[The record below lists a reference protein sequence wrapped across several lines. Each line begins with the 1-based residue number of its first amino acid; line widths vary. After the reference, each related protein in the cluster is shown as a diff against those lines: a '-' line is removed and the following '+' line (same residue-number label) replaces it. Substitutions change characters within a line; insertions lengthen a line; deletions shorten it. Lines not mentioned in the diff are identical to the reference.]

1 MNPQLQS
8 EFLAKLTAQ
17 EQGLLLYDWPF
28 WAREKQLPPDG
39 HWRVWLLLAGRGFG
53 KTRAG
58 AEWIRWRVQTA
69 QAQHIGLV
77 GNTFDDV
84 RSVMV
89 EGPSGILNISPKEN
103 RPAWFPSR
111 RLLCWPCGAKAHVFA
126 AESPEQL
133 RGPEFDTVWADEIAK
148 WRYRS
153 AWDNLMLGLRRGDN
167 PQVMASTTPRA
178 KSWLKQLSE
187 QADCKLV
194 TGRTA
199 ENAAHLSPDFEQLVR
214 RQLAHENLARQELD
228 GVLMLEADDAL
239 WRYAQLQKIT
249 CSAPPRSEFTQIV
262 VGVDPAIG
270 GDDETGIIVA
280 GRHKEGSIWVLA
292 DATTSSAPHQW
303 IQEIYRQ
310 AGKYRVDAI
319 IAEVNQGGH

>member
-1 MNPQLQS
+1 MLRLNRSWRNSLGLLNPQLQS
-8 EFLAKLTAQ
+8 EFLSKLTAQ
-17 EQGLLLYDWPF
+17 EQGLLLYDWSF

-103 RPAWFPSR
+103 RPTWFPSR
-111 RLLCWPCGAKAHVFA
+111 RLICWPCGAKAHVFA
-126 AESPEQL
+126 AESSEQL

-153 AWDNLMLGLRRGDN
+153 AWDNLMLGLRRGNN
-167 PQVMASTTPRA
+167 PQLFFLFLHHCFQKLFPNRSASLTKQAKLCVRLPKGCTPI
-178 KSWLKQLSE
+178 S
-187 QADCKLV
+187 
-194 TGRTA
+194 T
-199 ENAAHLSPDFEQLVR
+199 
-214 RQLAHENLARQELD
+214 
-228 GVLMLEADDAL
+228 
-239 WRYAQLQKIT
+239 
-249 CSAPPRSEFTQIV
+249 
-262 VGVDPAIG
+262 
-270 GDDETGIIVA
+270 
-280 GRHKEGSIWVLA
+280 IWNMHFL
-292 DATTSSAPHQW
+292 
-303 IQEIYRQ
+303 
-310 AGKYRVDAI
+310 
-319 IAEVNQGGH
+319 N